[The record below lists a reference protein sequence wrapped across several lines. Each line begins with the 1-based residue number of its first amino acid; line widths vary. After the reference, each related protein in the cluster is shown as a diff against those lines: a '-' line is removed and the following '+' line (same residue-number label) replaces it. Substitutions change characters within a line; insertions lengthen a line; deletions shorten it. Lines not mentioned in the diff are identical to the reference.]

1 MNIPEDIRIT
11 FEEIKKKRGGIPKLQ
26 GNIKRLDNIC
36 KHVTLKWRDTRPP
49 YPYTPHDHTHNIR
62 VEEVLYKLFP
72 PEELNERLSTEDIFL
87 LLASVWLH
95 DIGMIPKLFPEDKEP
110 RGKDETI
117 KWDKKVRN
125 EHERRTERYIRENRE
140 ILELTDEEANALIEI
155 CRYHRYK
162 KYKELQEFAKENW
175 EWDISG
181 IPIHI
186 PLLTACLR
194 LADALHIPRRA
205 DVREFKIYMA
215 LGLDVISKIH
225 WLKSKYAWKISPIR
239 DMFKISIVLKKPPGY
254 PDERME
260 PLRRTIEVELQDEV
274 DAVREILI
282 KGGLPVYLT
291 VECECSEFRM
301 MNHRDAE
308 ELEELL
314 TDIELFD
321 PTMSP
326 NATSVIDI
334 VLKQITLILDPIDKC
349 GSISL
354 LNDYK
359 TNVLDVIV
367 KDRPCHVFLWKVKDL
382 LDKNISNSNKLT
394 EQECN
399 EIFEK
404 IQHAISVWRKK
415 GRYAM
420 EKLPEMAYPV
430 LAGGFPILLYG
441 YSSSIAECLK
451 YLVERHPNMKETL
464 KVYVCQGVTKN
475 RYRYNNRLIYCDGI
489 KYIKELKERT
499 EIKNIS
505 YITDSCASNLFSKGE
520 VKKVFFGANG
530 IDRSGHV
537 AHTLGHLAI
546 ADMAK
551 TYGIPVYVI
560 ADSLKIGD
568 YYRDPNLQRGNQWL
582 TTDVRFE
589 PEIENYENYN
599 PREDIVPPDRIE
611 AIITEK
617 GIAKPRE
624 IGDYAEN

>member
-1 MNIPEDIRIT
+1 MNIPEDIQIT
-11 FEEIKKKRGGIPKLQ
+11 FEEIKRRRDNIPKLQ
-26 GNIKRLDNIC
+26 RNIKRLNNIC
-36 KHVTLKWRDTRPP
+36 EHVASKWERVRHP

-62 VEEVLYKLFP
+62 VEEILYKLFP
-72 PEELNERLSTEDIFL
+72 PEELNEKLSSEDLFL
-87 LLASVWLH
+87 LLVSVWLH

-110 RGKDETI
+110 RGKEETV
-117 KWDKKVRN
+117 KWDKKVRE
-125 EHERRTERYIRENRE
+125 EHEERTTKYIREKKD
-140 ILELTDEEANALIEI
+140 ILRLTDDEANALIEI
-155 CRYHRYK
+155 CMRHRYK
-162 KYKELQEFAKENW
+162 KYKELQAFAKENW
-175 EWDISG
+175 EWDISS
-181 IPIHI
+181 IPVHI
-186 PLLTACLR
+186 PLLTVCLR
-194 LADALHIPRRA
+194 LADALHIPHRA
-205 DVREFKIYMA
+205 DDRKFKTYMA

-225 WLKSKYAWKISPIR
+225 WLKSKYAWEITPIR
-239 DMFKISIVLKKPPGY
+239 DMFKISIVLKKPPQY
-254 PDERME
+254 PDKRME
-260 PLRRTIEVELQDEV
+260 PLRRTIEIELQDEV

-282 KGGLPVYLT
+282 KGSLPVYLT
-291 VECECSEFRM
+291 VECKYREYKNM
-301 MNHRDAE
+301 DPKDVK

-334 VLKQITLILDPIDKC
+334 VLRQITLILDPTDKC

-359 TNVLDVIV
+359 TNVLDAIV

-394 EQECN
+394 EEDGN
-399 EIFEK
+399 EVFEK
-404 IQHAISVWRKK
+404 IQKAISAWQEKK
-415 GRYAM
+415 TDAM

-430 LAGGFPILLYG
+430 LADGFAILLYG
-441 YSSSIAECLK
+441 YSSSIVECLK
-451 YLVERHPNMKETL
+451 YLVEKHDTMKKSL
-464 KVYVCQGVTKN
+464 KVYICQGVTKN

-489 KYIKELKERT
+489 KYLKELKERT
-499 EIKNIS
+499 GIENIS
-505 YITDSCASNLFSKGE
+505 YIADSCASNLFSGGDI
-520 VKKVFFGANG
+520 KKVLFGANG

-551 TYGIPVYVI
+551 IYGVRVLVI

-568 YYRDPNLQRGNQWL
+568 YHRDPKLQRGNQWL
-582 TTDVRFE
+582 TADVSFE
-589 PEIENYENYN
+589 PEIETYENYN

-617 GIAKPRE
+617 SLTKPRE
-624 IGDYAEN
+624 IGNYAEN